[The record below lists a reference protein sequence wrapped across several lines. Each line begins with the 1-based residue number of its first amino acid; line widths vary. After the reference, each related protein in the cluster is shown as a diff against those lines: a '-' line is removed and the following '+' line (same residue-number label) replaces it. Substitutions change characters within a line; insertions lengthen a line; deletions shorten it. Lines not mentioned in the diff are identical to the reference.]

1 MVRQL
6 RHYQK
11 IVTGDVQRQARCISA
26 ITPKYPGKDNTMD
39 ATTRSLAEKQA
50 RIKTIADTMDTLRYL
65 NLISQNRMGDFSQDE
80 AGAFHDTV
88 DALNHFVTLASVNT

>member
-1 MVRQL
+1 VRPAG
-6 RHYQK
+6 R
-11 IVTGDVQRQARCISA
+11 ISA

-50 RIKTIADTMDTLRYL
+50 RIRTIANMMETLRY
-65 NLISQNRMGDFSQDE
+65 ITIIADRDMGDFSQDE